1 VIGTIDISWRSYRY
15 FSVVGC
21 GLVLLM
27 SVGEAIGIFLLWIG
41 AIDISWRSY
50 RYFLL
55 WIGAIDISWK
65 SYRYFSVVG
74 CGLVL

>member
-1 VIGTIDISWRSYRY
+1 MEKLYIFY
-15 FSVVGC
+15 VVGC
-21 GLVLLM
+21 GSAIDIFLLWID
-27 SVGEAIGIFLLWIG
+27 AIDIFLLWIG
-41 AIDISWRSY
+41 AIDIFLLWIGAIY
-50 RYFLL
+50 IFLL